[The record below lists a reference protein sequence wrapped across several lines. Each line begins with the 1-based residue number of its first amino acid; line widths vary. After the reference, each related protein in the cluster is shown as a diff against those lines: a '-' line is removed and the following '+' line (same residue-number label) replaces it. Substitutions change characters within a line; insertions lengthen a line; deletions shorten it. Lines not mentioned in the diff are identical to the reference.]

1 MPALSL
7 NHYTIRPRDLDATKD
22 FYVDI
27 VGLSVG
33 DRPPLPF
40 PGYWLYCGDIA
51 TVHLIGNRE
60 NETPI
65 LDPRPGAP
73 KSTRLDHIAFAA
85 VDLATMKQRLADRAI
100 AYEERILPR
109 LGQTQLFF
117 PDPDGIDVELNF
129 PSAETNPSGG
139 ADL

>member
-27 VGLSVG
+27 VGLTVG
-33 DRPPLPF
+33 ERPPLPF
-40 PGYWLYCGDIA
+40 PGYWLYCGGNP
-51 TVHLIGNRE
+51 TVHLIGKRE
-60 NETPI
+60 IETPI
-65 LDPRPGAP
+65 IDPQPGTA
-73 KSTRLDHIAFAA
+73 KTTRLDHIAFAA
-85 VDLATMKQRLADRAI
+85 ENLPAMKKILADRAI

-129 PSAETNPSGG
+129 PSAETP
-139 ADL
+139 A

>member
-7 NHYTIRPRDLDATKD
+7 NHYTIRPRDLDATKN

-51 TVHLIGNRE
+51 TVHLIGKRE
-60 NETPI
+60 GETPI
-65 LDPRPGAP
+65 LDPKPDAP

-85 VDLATMKQRLADRAI
+85 VDLATMKQLLADRAI

-129 PSAETNPSGG
+129 PSAETNSSGG